1 MSKKIDLLDLL
12 LARLQEE
19 RQVVTVIITNGF
31 QMKGRITG
39 FDDFVVVLEIRKE
52 QKIVCR
58 HAISTITPDRPIDL
72 DSLREEERECRS

>member
-1 MSKKIDLLDLL
+1 MSKKIDLVDLL

-39 FDDFVVVLEIRKE
+39 FDDVVVVLEVRKE
-52 QKIVCR
+52 QQIVSR

-72 DSLREEERECRS
+72 DGLREEGLS